1 MPILQEISILLV
13 EDEKDLKQLFLWDF
27 EKFKVKIETA
37 ETYQEA
43 KMLLQTEVFNAII
56 SDIKLPDGTGVDLF
70 RYIVDEQIKI
80 PKKYFITAFTS
91 DELDLE
97 GLRVDR
103 LFKKPLKT
111 KEVVEYVAN
120 ELGLD
125 LV

>member
-1 MPILQEISILLV
+1 MPILQVISILLV

-27 EKFKVKIETA
+27 EKFKVEVETA

-43 KMLLQTEVFNAII
+43 KSLLQSRKFDAVI

-70 RYIVDEQIKI
+70 RYIGDEQIEI
-80 PKKYFITAFTS
+80 SKKYFMTAFTS

-97 GLRVDR
+97 GLKVDR

-111 KEVVEYVAN
+111 KEVVEYVAK
-120 ELGLD
+120 ELGLS